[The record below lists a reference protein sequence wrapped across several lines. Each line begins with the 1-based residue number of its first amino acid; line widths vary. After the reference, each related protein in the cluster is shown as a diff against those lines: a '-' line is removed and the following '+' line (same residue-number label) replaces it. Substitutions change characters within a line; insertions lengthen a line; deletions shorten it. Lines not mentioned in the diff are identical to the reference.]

1 MPPSNSPVL
10 SAPATDAFFSAIV
23 SSSNDAIVSKDLNG
37 TITSWNPSA
46 ERIFGY
52 LAEEAIGEPIQLLF
66 PPDRLDEEARIIERI
81 KAGERVEHF
90 ETIRKRKDGVL
101 IHVSLTISPIR
112 DANGRI
118 VGASKIAR
126 DITDRVNERER
137 LNVAELA
144 SARLAALVAGSDDAI
159 IGKDLN
165 GIVTSWNRGA
175 ERIFGYLEKEM
186 IGRSIIILLPPDRL
200 NEEQHILA
208 RLQRGERVEHF
219 ETVRIRKDRRPISV
233 SLTISPIRDGTGKIV
248 GASKIARDITAI
260 QEARRELEQH
270 AALLETRVRERTARL
285 EESLREFE
293 AFAYSLSHDMRAP
306 LRAVQSLAEVIEE
319 DYGEQVPGAVPHLQK
334 IVRSAERLD
343 RLVCDVLQFARIARN
358 EISLSPTNV
367 GDLVREIVMDRPEFR
382 TPKAHVSVATDIV
395 SVQAHEALLSQCLA
409 NLLDNAVKYVSHGT
423 VPYVRIFTEPA
434 SSGRVRL
441 CVQDNGFGIEAEH
454 QSKLFELFRRLPASE
469 GYEGAGVGL
478 AIVKKAAGRMNG
490 EVGVTS
496 SPGLGSTFWIELDKA
511 HA

>member
-1 MPPSNSPVL
+1 ML

-90 ETIRKRKDGVL
+90 ETIRKRKDGTL
-101 IHVSLTISPIR
+101 INVSLTISPIR
-112 DANGRI
+112 NANGRI

-126 DITDRVNERER
+126 DITDRVKERER

-175 ERIFGYLEKEM
+175 ERIFGYVEKEM
-186 IGRSIIILLPPDRL
+186 IGRSIVILLPPDRL

-208 RLQRGERVEHF
+208 RLQRSERVEHF

-285 EESLREFE
+285 EESLR
-293 AFAYSLSHDMRAP
+293 SPDLSIACKNGPASPSCR
-306 LRAVQSLAEVIEE
+306 S
-319 DYGEQVPGAVPHLQK
+319 GASSS
-334 IVRSAERLD
+334 RSE
-343 RLVCDVLQFARIARN
+343 C
-358 EISLSPTNV
+358 
-367 GDLVREIVMDRPEFR
+367 
-382 TPKAHVSVATDIV
+382 
-395 SVQAHEALLSQCLA
+395 CLA
-409 NLLDNAVKYVSHGT
+409 
-423 VPYVRIFTEPA
+423 
-434 SSGRVRL
+434 
-441 CVQDNGFGIEAEH
+441 
-454 QSKLFELFRRLPASE
+454 
-469 GYEGAGVGL
+469 
-478 AIVKKAAGRMNG
+478 
-490 EVGVTS
+490 
-496 SPGLGSTFWIELDKA
+496 
-511 HA
+511 